1 MSFAQELQK
10 AAQKHGQLCVGID
23 PHARLLN
30 EWGLPDD
37 VDGLVAF
44 SDICVEAFAGHVAVV
59 KPQVAFYERFGSK
72 GFTVLEELIQRFRDA
87 QTLVIADAKR
97 GDIGSTMQGYA
108 DAWLRPGSPLEVD
121 ALTLT
126 PFLGVG
132 SLAPAIETAHEHGKG
147 VFVMAAN
154 SNPEAQE
161 FQSKQIDG
169 TTIAQSMVDACEIL
183 NAEYR
188 SHALHSG
195 LGDVGIVVG
204 ATISYPLD
212 FSGFT
217 GPVLMP
223 GVGAQGASFSDV
235 RSIAGQR
242 LEQFYPNM
250 SRGILAAGPD
260 HVELRKR
267 AVDLANW
274 K

>member
-1 MSFAQELQK
+1 MSFAQDLQN

-23 PHARLLN
+23 PHAQLLN
-30 EWGLPDD
+30 DWGLTDD
-37 VDGLVAF
+37 VDGLASF

-59 KPQVAFYERFGSK
+59 KPQVAFYERFGSA

-87 QTLVIADAKR
+87 KTLVIADAKR

-121 ALTLT
+121 AVTLT

-161 FQSKQIDG
+161 FQSKRIDG
-169 TTIAQSMVDACEIL
+169 TTIAQSMVDACEAL
-183 NAEYR
+183 SAEYR
-188 SHALHSG
+188 SDASHTR

-212 FSGFT
+212 FSSFT

-260 HVELRKR
+260 RVELRKR